1 MVIARERYL
10 DDTSRFRVSLEL
22 ASRTDVMHSVLS
34 ELPAEV
40 HASLG
45 DALVRAL
52 DEIAAALAPSVTGV
66 AGPRETSSFGCG
78 T

>member
-10 DDTSRFRVSLEL
+10 DDTSRFRVTLEL
-22 ASRTDVMHSVLS
+22 ASGTGAMHSLLS
-34 ELPAEV
+34 ELPAEA
-40 HASLG
+40 HARLG

-52 DEIAAALAPSVTGV
+52 DEIAAALAPSVAGV
-66 AGPRETSSFGCG
+66 AGSRETSSFGCG